1 MLGSRELQFSIDSSN
16 SGACFALYEQIYS
29 IAKSNMD
36 YGSNLVILCI
46 GTDRSTG
53 DCLGPLVGHKL
64 MFNYFLKN
72 VSVYGTLKNPVHAKN
87 LKENVDII
95 YKNVPNPYI
104 IAVDA
109 SLGKCENIG
118 KINLYKG
125 PLYPGAGV
133 NKDLIPV
140 GDISITGIVNIS
152 GFMEYIVLQNTRLS
166 VVMQLAD
173 IISKSLY
180 MTIINLNKIKHSFS
194 SMNLYTAQK

>member
-1 MLGSRELQFSIDSSN
+1 MLDSRELQFSIDSTSHN
-16 SGACFALYEQIYS
+16 ACFALSEKIAS
-29 IAKSNMD
+29 ILKEDVPFN
-36 YGSNLVILCI
+36 SNLVILCI

-64 MFNYFLKN
+64 SSNYFLKDIRI
-72 VSVYGTLKNPVHAKN
+72 YGTLTNPVHAKN

-95 YKNVPNPYI
+95 YKSIPDPYI
-104 IAVDA
+104 IAIDA

-133 NKDLIPV
+133 NKDLLPV

-166 VVMQLAD
+166 IVMQLAD
-173 IISKSLY
+173 TISKSLY
-180 MTIINLNKIKHSFS
+180 LSIKSTRKVRSESALLNIV
-194 SMNLYTAQK
+194 NP